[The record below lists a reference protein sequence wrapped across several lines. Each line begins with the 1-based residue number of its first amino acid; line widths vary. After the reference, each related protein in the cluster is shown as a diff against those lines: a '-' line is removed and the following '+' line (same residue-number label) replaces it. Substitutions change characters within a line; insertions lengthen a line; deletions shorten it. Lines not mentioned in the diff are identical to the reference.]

1 MIFFA
6 LGNACM
12 PLANSFDTEGLYGGL
27 IAAISAAYP
36 MVTLGF
42 AYVFL
47 KERIIAFHW
56 LAVSVVITGIVVCT
70 GTVELIMDYLGSW

>member
-1 MIFFA
+1 
-6 LGNACM
+6 
-12 PLANSFDTEGLYGGL
+12 
-27 IAAISAAYP
+27 

-56 LAVSVVITGIVVCT
+56 FAVSVVIAGIVVCT
-70 GTVELIMDYLGSW
+70 GTVGLIMDYLGS